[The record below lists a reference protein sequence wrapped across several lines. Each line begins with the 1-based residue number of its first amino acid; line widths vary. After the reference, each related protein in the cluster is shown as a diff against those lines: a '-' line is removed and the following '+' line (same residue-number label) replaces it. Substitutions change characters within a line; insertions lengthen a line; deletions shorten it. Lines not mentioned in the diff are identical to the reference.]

1 MTIVAALDFSTVTD
15 RVFEIAAGLADSLR
29 ARIVLLHVVQP
40 SELSGAGAGSAEDAE
55 SVVATGEQQ
64 ATRRM
69 ARYERRMQL
78 DKLNGSVILLRG
90 SPAPQIVEHA
100 VKLHA
105 GLLVLGSH
113 GAAGVSGRLVGDT
126 LESILH
132 KAPCPVVVVPHPKA
146 SRTRPPWL

>member
-40 SELSGAGAGSAEDAE
+40 SEVAVADATAPEDVEA
-55 SVVATGEQQ
+55 VVAAGEQQ
-64 ATRRM
+64 AVKRM

-78 DKLNGSVILLRG
+78 DKLNGSTIMLRG
-90 SPAPQIVEHA
+90 SPAPQIVEQS

-105 GLLVLGSH
+105 SLLVLGSH
-113 GAAGVSGRLVGDT
+113 GAAGVSGRLVGET
-126 LESILH
+126 LEAILH
-132 KAPCPVVVVPHPKA
+132 RAPCPVVVVPHPKA

>member
-15 RVFEIAAGLADSLR
+15 RVFETAASLADSLH
-29 ARIVLLHVVQP
+29 ARIVLVHVVQP
-40 SELSGAGAGSAEDAE
+40 SELTGAAASTEEAEAA
-55 SVVATGEQQ
+55 VATGEQN

-78 DKLNGSVILLRG
+78 DKLNGSVMLLRG
-90 SPAPQIVEHA
+90 APAPQIVEWS

-105 GLLVLGSH
+105 SLLVMGSH
-113 GAAGVSGRLVGDT
+113 GQAGIAGRLVGT
-126 LESILH
+126 TIEAILH